1 MTKVAEDNEAGAG
14 VLYTRNNP
22 FTAPVLR
29 NVNLNGAG
37 SAKETR
43 HIELLLEG
51 SGICYECGDSLGVY
65 PSNDVALVDLAL
77 EALGASGEETVADP
91 QWGTLPL
98 RAALLRRYE
107 LNNVP
112 PNLVKAVAERSGDVK
127 LAELAGP
134 GNQKAL
140 DAYADGRDSIDLL
153 LEHPGMRFSPQ
164 EFVGCLRRMRP
175 RLYSIASS
183 PKANPGRAH
192 LTVAVVRYEHRGRS
206 RLGVASTYLAERIGE
221 GGFAPVF
228 LHRSKFRMPEDGS
241 APMIMVGPGTGV
253 APFRAFLQERE
264 ALDQRGDNW
273 LFFGD
278 QKGATDFLYG
288 REFESMRERGLLTRL
303 SLAWSREGPEKV
315 YVQHR
320 MMEAGAEVWS
330 WLERGACFYV
340 CGDASRM
347 AAEVDAALREIV
359 RVHGGRDAAEADAY
373 VDALK
378 KARRYQRDVY

>member
-1 MTKVAEDNEAGAG
+1 MAIEESGAASG
-14 VLYTRNNP
+14 VVYSRNHP
-22 FTAPVLR
+22 FMAPVLR
-29 NVNLNGAG
+29 NVNLNGPG

-43 HIELLLEG
+43 HVELLLEG
-51 SGICYECGDSLGVY
+51 SGIRYECGDSLGVF
-65 PSNDVALVDLAL
+65 PSNDSELVDLAL
-77 EALGASGEETVADP
+77 EALGSDGEEMVADA

-112 PNLVKAVAERSGDVK
+112 PNLVKAVAERSGDTK
-127 LAELAGP
+127 LAELAAP
-134 GNQKAL
+134 GNQKGL
-140 DAYADGRDSIDLL
+140 EAYADGRDSIDLI

-164 EFVGCLRRMRP
+164 EFLACLRRMRP

-183 PKANPGRAH
+183 AKANPGRAH

-221 GGFAPVF
+221 GGYAPIF

-264 ALDQRGDNW
+264 ALGQRGDNW

-278 QKGATDFLYG
+278 QRRETDFLYG
-288 REFESMRERGLLTRL
+288 PEFEAMRERGLLTRL
-303 SLAWSREGPEKV
+303 SLAWSREGPQKV

-320 MMEAGAEVWS
+320 MLEAGAEIWS
-330 WLERGACFYV
+330 WLERGACIYV

-347 AAEVDAALREIV
+347 AAEVDVALREIV
-359 RVHGGRDAAEADAY
+359 REHGGRDEAGAGEY
-373 VDALK
+373 LEAMK

>member
-1 MTKVAEDNEAGAG
+1 MV
-14 VLYTRNNP
+14 YSRNHP
-22 FTAPVLR
+22 FLAPVLR
-29 NVNLNGAG
+29 NVNLNGPG

-43 HIELLLEG
+43 HVELLLEG
-51 SGICYECGDSLGVY
+51 SGIRYECGDSLGVF
-65 PSNDVALVDLAL
+65 PSNDSELVDLAL
-77 EALGASGEETVADP
+77 EALGSQGEETVADA

-112 PNLVKAVAERSGDVK
+112 PNLVKAVAERSGDTK
-127 LAELAGP
+127 LAELAAP

-140 DAYADGRDSIDLL
+140 EAYAGGRDSIDLI

-164 EFVGCLRRMRP
+164 EFLACLRRMRP

-183 PKANPGRAH
+183 PNAHPGRAH

-221 GGFAPVF
+221 GGYAPVF

-264 ALDQRGDNW
+264 ALGQRGENW

-278 QKGATDFLYG
+278 QRGETDFLYG
-288 REFESMRERGLLTRL
+288 QEFEAMRERGLLTRL
-303 SLAWSREGPEKV
+303 SLAWSREGPQKV

-320 MMEAGAEVWS
+320 MLEAGGEIWS
-330 WLERGACFYV
+330 WLERGAYFYV

-359 RVHGGRDAAEADAY
+359 RAHGGRDEAGAGEY
-373 VDALK
+373 LEAMK

>member
-1 MTKVAEDNEAGAG
+1 MAVEESEAAG
-14 VLYTRNNP
+14 VVYSRNHP
-22 FTAPVLR
+22 FMAPVLR
-29 NVNLNGAG
+29 NVNLNGPG

-51 SGICYECGDSLGVY
+51 SGIGYECGDSLGVF
-65 PSNDVALVDLAL
+65 PTNDVELVDLAL
-77 EALGASGEETVADP
+77 EALGSNGEETVADA

-112 PNLVKAVAERSGDVK
+112 PNLVKAVAERSGDAK
-127 LAELAGP
+127 LGELALP

-140 DAYADGRDSIDLL
+140 EAYADGRDSIDLIL
-153 LEHPGMRFSPQ
+153 DHPGMRFSPQ
-164 EFVGCLRRMRP
+164 EFVACLRRMRP

-221 GGFAPVF
+221 GGFAPIF
-228 LHRSKFRMPEDGS
+228 LHRSKFRMPDDGA

-264 ALDQRGDNW
+264 ALGQRGDNW

-278 QKGATDFLYG
+278 QRGATDFLYG
-288 REFESMRERGLLTRL
+288 PEFEAMRDKGLLSRL
-303 SLAWSREGPEKV
+303 SLAWSREGPRKV
-315 YVQHR
+315 YVQHL
-320 MMEAGAEVWS
+320 MLEAGAEIWS
-330 WLERGACFYV
+330 WLERGAHFYV

-347 AAEVDAALREIV
+347 AAEVDAALRQIV
-359 RVHGGRDAAEADAY
+359 RDHGGRDEDGAGEYLEAM
-373 VDALK
+373 K

>member
-1 MTKVAEDNEAGAG
+1 MSKVVEDNEASSGLA
-14 VLYTRNNP
+14 YSRNNP

-29 NVNLNGAG
+29 NVNLNGPG

-51 SGICYECGDSLGVY
+51 SGIRYECGDSLGVY
-65 PSNDVALVDLAL
+65 PTNDVALVDLAL
-77 EALGASGEETVADP
+77 EALGAGGEEEVADP

-112 PNLVKAVAERSGDVK
+112 PNLVKAMAERSGDTK
-127 LAELAGP
+127 LAELTAP
-134 GNQKAL
+134 GNQKAM
-140 DAYADGRDSIDLL
+140 DAYADGRDGIDLL
-153 LEHPGMRFSPQ
+153 LEHPGVRFSPQ

-183 PKANPGRAH
+183 AKANPGRAH

-228 LHRSKFRMPEDGS
+228 LHRSKFRMPEDGL

-253 APFRAFLQERE
+253 APFRGFLQERE

-278 QKGATDFLYG
+278 QRGATDFLYG
-288 REFESMRERGLLTRL
+288 QEFESMRERGLLTRL

-320 MMEAGAEVWS
+320 MLEAGAEVWS
-330 WLERGACFYV
+330 WLERGAYIYV

-359 RVHGGRDAAEADAY
+359 RKHGGRDEAGVEAC
-373 VDALK
+373 VDGLK